1 MAHRLTRTLAA
12 PRTWAV
18 LALVLLVAWVHLGV
32 AGWMGERIESF
43 ATPSPPMHR
52 IEVAYVRE
60 MVFTA
65 PAPRAG
71 AKPTRTKRP
80 AGSLPA
86 AEPVGAASA
95 PSPIEPPALPAPPE
109 PVQAAASEP
118 EAPPVLAEASAPDA
132 AASAP
137 AAADFEW
144 PVSTR
149 LRYLLT
155 GHVRGEVH
163 GQAQVEWIRA
173 GPRYQVHLD
182 VQVGPSF
189 APLATRRMS
198 SEGEITPD
206 GLSPR
211 RYEQETR
218 LAFDGPYRATL
229 RFDGG
234 RVWLSNGT
242 PIAHPPGVQ
251 DTASQFVQLAYL
263 FDREPQRLR
272 VGAAVEVVLAMP
284 RNVSVWVY
292 DVVKEELL
300 HTPFGEVP
308 SYHLKPRR
316 EPRAGGDLVTEL
328 WIAPQLRH
336 LPIRFV
342 IRQDADNHVDLMLD
356 RRPELAATD
365 PSTRPPSTSTPS
377 TRTPP

>member
-1 MAHRLTRTLAA
+1 MARRLIRRLAT
-12 PRTWAV
+12 PRAGA
-18 LALVLLVAWVHLGV
+18 ALGLLLLVSWGHVGV
-32 AGWMGERIESF
+32 AGWMADQAAAFDLS
-43 ATPSPPMHR
+43 SPPAMQR

-60 MVFTA
+60 MAFTA
-65 PAPRAG
+65 PAPRAVPR
-71 AKPTRTKRP
+71 AAP
-80 AGSLPA
+80 ARRRAPA
-86 AEPVGAASA
+86 PARAAPEPAASA
-95 PSPIEPPALPAPPE
+95 PSPPPLPEPTELASPPQPTAPALSSSEPTTAVATTSAPE
-109 PVQAAASEP
+109 P
-118 EAPPVLAEASAPDA
+118 

-137 AAADFEW
+137 AAFEW

-189 APLATRRMS
+189 APIASRRMS
-198 SEGEITPD
+198 SEGEITPE
-206 GLSPR
+206 GLVPH

-218 LAFDGPYRATL
+218 LAFDGPYRAIV
-229 RFDGG
+229 RFDGS
-234 RVWLSNGT
+234 RVWMSNGNST
-242 PIAHPPGVQ
+242 VQLPGVQ
-251 DTASQFVQLAYL
+251 DTASQFVQLAYV
-263 FDREPQRLR
+263 FDREPQRLQ
-272 VGAAVEVVLAMP
+272 VGAMVQVVLAMP
-284 RNVSVWVY
+284 RNVSLWTY

-300 HTPFGEVP
+300 YTPFGEVP

-342 IRQDADNHVDLMLD
+342 IRQDAENYVDLMLD
-356 RRPELAATD
+356 RRPELAASDT
-365 PSTRPPSTSTPS
+365 STRSSPSP
-377 TRTPP
+377 TPP

>member
-18 LALVLLVAWVHLGV
+18 LALVLVVAWAHLGV
-32 AGWMGERIESF
+32 AEWMGQRIEAF
-43 ATPSPPMHR
+43 DTPSPPMQR

-60 MVFTA
+60 MAFAA
-65 PAPRAG
+65 PAPRAVAAPRR
-71 AKPTRTKRP
+71 AKPPPRP
-80 AGSLPA
+80 TSP
-86 AEPVGAASA
+86 AEPAASA
-95 PSPIEPPALPAPPE
+95 PLPTVAAE
-109 PVQAAASEP
+109 LVQAAASEP
-118 EAPPVLAEASAPDA
+118 EVPPAVAV
-132 AASAP
+132 AP
-137 AAADFEW
+137 AADVAASTPTADKFEW

-149 LRYLLT
+149 LRYVLT

-198 SEGEITPD
+198 SEGELTPE

-218 LAFDGPYRATL
+218 LAFDGPYRSTL

-242 PIAHPPGVQ
+242 PVAHPPGVQ

-263 FDREPQRLR
+263 FDREPHRLR
-272 VGAAVEVVLAMP
+272 VGATVDVVLAMP

-300 HTPFGEVP
+300 YTPFGEVP
-308 SYHLKPRR
+308 SYHLRPRR

-342 IRQDADNHVDLMLD
+342 IRQDAESHVDLMLD

-365 PSTRPPSTSTPS
+365 SSTRTSP

>member
-1 MAHRLTRTLAA
+1 MAHHLTRRLAA
-12 PRTWAV
+12 PRWWAA
-18 LALVLLVAWVHLGV
+18 LGLVLLVTSVHIGV
-32 AGWMGERIESF
+32 ADWIGEQVVAF
-43 ATPSPPMHR
+43 DTATPAMQR

-60 MVFTA
+60 MAFTA
-65 PAPRAG
+65 PAPRAV
-71 AKPTRTKRP
+71 AKAAPAKRRAP
-80 AGSLPA
+80 AVTPQA
-86 AEPVGAASA
+86 PDPAASA
-95 PSPIEPPALPAPPE
+95 PLPPMASPDPVPVVSRPE
-109 PVQAAASEP
+109 PEASPVVAAASAAEP
-118 EAPPVLAEASAPDA
+118 

-137 AAADFEW
+137 ATFEW

-149 LRYLLT
+149 LRYQLA

-163 GQAQVEWIRA
+163 GQAQVEWVRA

-189 APLATRRMS
+189 APLASRRMS

-206 GLSPR
+206 GLLPR

-218 LAFDGPYRATL
+218 LAFDGPYRSTL

-234 RVWLSNGT
+234 RVWLANGT
-242 PIAHPPGVQ
+242 PITHPPGVQ

-272 VGAAVEVVLAMP
+272 VGATVEVVLAMP
-284 RNVSVWVY
+284 RNVSLWVY

-300 HTPFGEVP
+300 YTPFGEVP

-336 LPIRFV
+336 LPIRFL
-342 IRQDADNHVDLMLD
+342 IRQDAESHVDLMLD

-365 PSTRPPSTSTPS
+365 PSTR
-377 TRTPP
+377 TPP

>member
-1 MAHRLTRTLAA
+1 MAHHLTRWLAA
-12 PRTWAV
+12 PRAWAA
-18 LALVLLVAWVHLGV
+18 LGLVLLVMSVHIGV
-32 AGWMGERIESF
+32 ADWIGEQLVAFE
-43 ATPSPPMHR
+43 AASPAMQR

-60 MVFTA
+60 MAFTA
-65 PAPRAG
+65 PAARPV
-71 AKPTRTKRP
+71 AKPAAVKRRSP
-80 AGSLPA
+80 APEAPA
-86 AEPVGAASA
+86 PAASA
-95 PSPIEPPALPAPPE
+95 PETPAEPEPAPVAAVPEEGVPQAQAVASAPE
-109 PVQAAASEP
+109 PV
-118 EAPPVLAEASAPDA
+118 ASAPVG
-132 AASAP
+132 
-137 AAADFEW
+137 FEW

-155 GHVRGEVH
+155 GNVRGEVH

-198 SEGEITPD
+198 SEGELTPD
-206 GLSPR
+206 GLLPR

-218 LAFDGPYRATL
+218 LAFDHPYRATL

-234 RVWLSNGT
+234 RVWLANGT
-242 PIAHPPGVQ
+242 LVDHPPGVQ

-263 FDREPQRLR
+263 FDREPERLR
-272 VGAAVEVVLAMP
+272 VGATVEVLLAMP

-300 HTPFGEVP
+300 YTPFGEVP

-342 IRQDADNHVDLMLD
+342 IRQDAENFVDLMLD
-356 RRPELAATD
+356 RRPELAASD
-365 PSTRPPSTSTPS
+365 PS

>member
-1 MAHRLTRTLAA
+1 M
-12 PRTWAV
+12 
-18 LALVLLVAWVHLGV
+18 LLVTGVHLGV
-32 AGWMGERIESF
+32 AEWIGEQVLAF
-43 ATPSPPMHR
+43 DMASPAMQR

-60 MVFTA
+60 MAFSVPAARVALAKAPKRRA
-65 PAPRAG
+65 PAAT
-71 AKPTRTKRP
+71 A
-80 AGSLPA
+80 LA
-86 AEPVGAASA
+86 AEPAASV
-95 PSPIEPPALPAPPE
+95 PPPVAEAAPE
-109 PVQAAASEP
+109 PLQEASEPDEPATVAAAAASEP
-118 EAPPVLAEASAPDA
+118 AVSAPQA
-132 AASAP
+132 
-137 AAADFEW
+137 FEW
-144 PVSTR
+144 PASTR

-173 GPRYQVHLD
+173 GTRYQVHLD

-189 APLATRRMS
+189 APLASRRMS
-198 SEGEITPD
+198 SEGEITTE
-206 GLSPR
+206 GLLPR

-218 LAFDGPYRATL
+218 LAFDGPYRSTL

-242 PIAHPPGVQ
+242 PAQHPPGVQ

-272 VGAAVEVVLAMP
+272 VGATVDVVLAMP
-284 RNVSVWVY
+284 RNVSLWVY

-300 HTPFGEVP
+300 FTPFGDVP
-308 SYHLKPRR
+308 AYHLKPRR

-342 IRQDADNHVDLMLD
+342 IRQDAENFVDLMLD
-356 RRPELAATD
+356 RRPELGASD
-365 PSTRPPSTSTPS
+365 TPA
-377 TRTPP
+377 RTPP